1 MKDESKNIMEI
12 ALVDCSGTYIDS
24 ADFAYLNLRFP
35 RLERLLDTMIDR
47 EEDFRLLSHS
57 LEDLDEVKIQKLD
70 SRGNF
75 WRVWQEKEFRGQVQ
89 PNPSIRFF
97 YHPLENVIRPVDYS
111 DPFVQ
116 LEGNRKTPQILIAS
130 FLTHWLSSLLVM
142 AENSEAMEDINEL
155 SGLKSEYL

>member
-1 MKDESKNIMEI
+1 LKDESKNIMEI

-35 RLERLLDTMIDR
+35 RLERLLDAMI
-47 EEDFRLLSHS
+47 EEDEEFRLLSQS
-57 LEDLDEVKIQKLD
+57 LEGLDEVKIQKLD

-75 WRVWQEKEFRGQVQ
+75 WRVWHEKEFRGQLK

-97 YHPLENVIRPVDYS
+97 YHPLESVIRPVDYS

-142 AENSEAMEDINEL
+142 AQNRDAMDDISQL
-155 SGLKSEYL
+155 SGLKGEYL